1 MWNCHDPLET
11 VARSQSASPDSLS
24 TQAAAAEAEAQVAAE
39 AASREAA
46 AARKRADSEASTLAE
61 LKRKASALEKDAKAA
76 GATIPDLDKPEPKKP
91 AAKKVVFLRGYL
103 TET

>member
-1 MWNCHDPLET
+1 MQRVPTLFT
-11 VARSQSASPDSLS
+11 
-24 TQAAAAEAEAQVAAE
+24 QVAAE

-91 AAKKVVFLRGYL
+91 AAKKVGIPARLL
-103 TET
+103 N